1 MSKIKIFLLVLLLTY
16 LYADKSPNM
25 ICTELCESRSNYSCM
40 HNFLIPLD
48 SICSEQNITK
58 SMNYLTLLAN
68 KDNHHAEF
76 ALGEI
81 YLYGIGIPRNFI
93 KAFEMHERAYSHGN
107 TGSPVAL
114 GKMLILGQGRK
125 QDCKKGIELLNSR
138 QDDPVSS
145 QILGL
150 IYFSPLCGDIN
161 LTKAEE
167 YLKYASEHSI
177 PEAQFYFALLLG
189 KKDSERNKDKV
200 LELITLSAENGYIK
214 AQLSLG
220 YYYLLEDENKA
231 QDFKKAKSWIK
242 KAKDQNSTKAI
253 ELWNEYKLW
262 EY

>member
-1 MSKIKIFLLVLLLTY
+1 MLKTKVFLLISLLTY
-16 LYADKSPNM
+16 LCADNNLNKL
-25 ICTELCESRSNYSCM
+25 CKELCEGHSSYSCM
-40 HNFLIPLD
+40 HNFLLPLD
-48 SICSEQNITK
+48 SICSEKNITR
-58 SMNYLTLLAN
+58 SINHLTLLAN

-76 ALGEI
+76 ALGEM
-81 YLYGIGIPRNFI
+81 YLYGIGMPRDFI
-93 KAFEMHERAYSHGN
+93 KAYDMHEQAYSHGN

-114 GKMLILGQGRK
+114 GKMLVLGQGRK

-138 QDDPVSS
+138 QDEPVSS

-150 IYFSPLCGDIN
+150 IYFSPLCGDVN

-177 PEAQFYFALLLG
+177 PEAQFYFALLLD
-189 KKDSERNKDKV
+189 KKDSEKNKDKV

-231 QDFKKAKSWIK
+231 QDFKKAKYWIK
-242 KAKDQNSTKAI
+242 KAKDKNSTKAT
-253 ELWNEYKLW
+253 ELWNKYKL
-262 EY
+262 